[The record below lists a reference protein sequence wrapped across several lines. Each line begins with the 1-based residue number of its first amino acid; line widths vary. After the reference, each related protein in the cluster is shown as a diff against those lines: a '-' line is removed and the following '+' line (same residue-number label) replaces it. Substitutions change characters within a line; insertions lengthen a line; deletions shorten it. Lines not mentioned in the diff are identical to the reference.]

1 MLKER
6 MGLCNVLSKF
16 CQMPATGL
24 YLENKNGKFVR
35 KTCVYYITNVKKYL
49 IVTIFSLNSIESGIF

>member
-1 MLKER
+1 
-6 MGLCNVLSKF
+6 
-16 CQMPATGL
+16 MPATGL